1 MCLRALEK
9 CALKQTNLWQVGLKK
24 TKVKLDF
31 LTDIE
36 TEEKNIRRG
45 ICQFIYQHA
54 KVNNRYMK
62 DMIEIKNLHI
72 FNIGKSFT
80 WLGNVANAFSK

>member
-36 TEEKNIRRG
+36 TEEKK
-45 ICQFIYQHA
+45 Y
-54 KVNNRYMK
+54 
-62 DMIEIKNLHI
+62 
-72 FNIGKSFT
+72 
-80 WLGNVANAFSK
+80 